1 MFYSFRA
8 SPKSLKISE
17 FFWCF
22 LTKSFENWRTRE
34 AVDVV
39 DVVDV
44 VDERLRMGDMTAA
57 NVVDDDGCV

>member
-1 MFYSFRA
+1 MIFCLLNKAKSCGYGFLSSRVLGFRVHH
-8 SPKSLKISE
+8 P
-17 FFWCF
+17 FQGP
-22 LTKSFENWRTRE
+22 TRE

-57 NVVDDDGCV
+57 YK